1 MAISGNQNSSS
12 TSGRTTPAAKYPIAS
27 TSLVYSTIK
36 MDWQNIINLAAG
48 SVVAIVGWFV
58 KGVKDE
64 QRDHAEKLNEFRLE
78 VAKDYVT
85 HTDLADI
92 KNTLFRIETKLD
104 AKQDK

>member
-1 MAISGNQNSSS
+1 
-12 TSGRTTPAAKYPIAS
+12 
-27 TSLVYSTIK
+27 
-36 MDWQNIINLAAG
+36 MDWQNIINLGAG
-48 SVVAIVGWFV
+48 AVVTVVGWFIKSV
-58 KGVKDE
+58 RDE
-64 QRDHAEKLNEFRLE
+64 STRQAKELTEFRLE

>member
-1 MAISGNQNSSS
+1 MSE
-12 TSGRTTPAAKYPIAS
+12 
-27 TSLVYSTIK
+27 
-36 MDWQNIINLAAG
+36 WQWLINLGAA
-48 SVVAIVGWFV
+48 SVVAIIGYFV
-58 KGVKDE
+58 KSFRADQKE
-64 QRDHAEKLNEFRLE
+64 TSATLSEFRLE

>member
-1 MAISGNQNSSS
+1 
-12 TSGRTTPAAKYPIAS
+12 
-27 TSLVYSTIK
+27 
-36 MDWQNIINLAAG
+36 MDWQALINLAAG
-48 SVVAIVGWFV
+48 TVVGVVGWFV

-64 QRDHAEKLNEFRLE
+64 LREHTHKLNEFRLE